1 MNRKQL
7 IVMWVGIAV
16 IVLAGLFPL
25 VKKPNRRLEI
35 GFLFDDY
42 EHLQCTVILIIWVLV
57 ALVTVGL
64 VITFKD
70 NSKGKNMNIRDYE
83 S

>member
-1 MNRKQL
+1 MNKKQL
-7 IVMWVGIAV
+7 IVMWCGIGV

-42 EHLQCTVILIIWVLV
+42 QYMVFTVILMIWILA

-70 NSKGKNMNIRDYE
+70 KSKGKNMNTRD
-83 S
+83 

>member
-1 MNRKQL
+1 MNKKQL
-7 IVMWVGIAV
+7 IVMWCGIGV

-25 VKKPNRRLEI
+25 VKKPNRRLEF

-42 EHLQCTVILIIWVLV
+42 QYLEFTLILMIMIWILA

-70 NSKGKNMNIRDYE
+70 NSKA
-83 S
+83 

>member
-7 IVMWVGIAV
+7 IVMWCGIAV
-16 IVLAGLFPL
+16 IVFTGLFPL
-25 VKKPNRRLEI
+25 VKKPNRRLDV

-42 EHLQCTVILIIWVLV
+42 RYMEFTVIFMIWILV
-57 ALVTVGL
+57 ALVTIGL

-70 NSKGKNMNIRDYE
+70 NSKDKNMNRRE
-83 S
+83 

>member
-1 MNRKQL
+1 MNRRQL
-7 IVMWVGIAV
+7 IVMWCGIAV
-16 IVLAGLFPL
+16 IALAGLFPL
-25 VKKPNRRLEI
+25 VKRPARRLEI

-42 EHLQCTVILIIWVLV
+42 EYLQCNVILILWVLA

-64 VITFKD
+64 VVTFK
-70 NSKGKNMNIRDYE
+70 NSSNGKKINLRDYE

>member
-1 MNRKQL
+1 MNKKQL
-7 IVMWVGIAV
+7 IVMWCVIGV
-16 IVLAGLFPL
+16 IVLAGLFHL
-25 VKKPNRRLEI
+25 VKKPNRRLEF

-42 EHLQCTVILIIWVLV
+42 QYLEFTLILMIMIWILA

-70 NSKGKNMNIRDYE
+70 KSKGKNTNIRD
-83 S
+83 

>member
-1 MNRKQL
+1 MNKKQL
-7 IVMWVGIAV
+7 IVMWCGIAV

-25 VKKPNRRLEI
+25 VQKPNRRLEI
-35 GFLFDDY
+35 GFLFEDY
-42 EHLQCTVILIIWVLV
+42 KYLEFAVILILWVLA

-70 NSKGKNMNIRDYE
+70 NSKA
-83 S
+83 

>member
-1 MNRKQL
+1 MNKKQL
-7 IVMWVGIAV
+7 IVMWCGIAV

-42 EHLQCTVILIIWVLV
+42 EYLQCTVILIIWVLV
-57 ALVTVGL
+57 TLVTVGL

-70 NSKGKNMNIRDYE
+70 NSKGKNMNIRD
-83 S
+83 